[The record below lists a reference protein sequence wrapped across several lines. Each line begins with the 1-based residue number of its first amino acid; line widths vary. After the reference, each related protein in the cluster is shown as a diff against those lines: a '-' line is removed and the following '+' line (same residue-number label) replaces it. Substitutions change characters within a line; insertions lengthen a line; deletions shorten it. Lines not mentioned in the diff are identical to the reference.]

1 MPQCHYSSAVQLHT
15 GTIVGPL
22 KDSEGSAWG
31 IFKVVVLLWCSFF
44 CCCGSCCSLNY
55 FELFHFIG
63 LAVVIAPMVVI
74 KCGTDTEYSMS
85 VAVVSF
91 DGLIINA
98 VVEKKVN
105 VSLRGLEG
113 GYCDGGC
120 GDGGC
125 RNDV

>member
-1 MPQCHYSSAVQLHT
+1 M
-15 GTIVGPL
+15 
-22 KDSEGSAWG
+22 
-31 IFKVVVLLWCSFF
+31 
-44 CCCGSCCSLNY
+44 
-55 FELFHFIG
+55 
-63 LAVVIAPMVVI
+63 I
-74 KCGTDTEYSMS
+74 KCGTVTDYSMS

-125 RNDV
+125 RNGV